1 MKSINFDWKTSA
13 QFISEEEIENIKAQ
27 IILASNLL
35 ENGTGAGKEFLG
47 WLSLPTEYDKEE
59 FIRIQQA
66 AEKIKQQSEVLI
78 DIGIWGSYLGA
89 RAFI

>member
-13 QFISEEEIENIKAQ
+13 QFISEEEIENIAQ
-27 IILASNLL
+27 ITLASNL

-66 AEKIKQQSEVLI
+66 AENKTT
-78 DIGIWGSYLGA
+78 IGGFDCH
-89 RAFI
+89 RNQRVQMTR